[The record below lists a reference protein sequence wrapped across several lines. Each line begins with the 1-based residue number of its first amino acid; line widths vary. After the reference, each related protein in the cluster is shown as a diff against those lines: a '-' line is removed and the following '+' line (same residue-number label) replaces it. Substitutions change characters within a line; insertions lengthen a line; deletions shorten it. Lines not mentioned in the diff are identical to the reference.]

1 MVYRRCTKWKPCWEG
16 RRSVQEETIK
26 RRGDDIVRVVGIF
39 NLPSGLQK
47 NAGGGLNGHLK
58 RAIYKCPLQ
67 LSLLP

>member
-1 MVYRRCTKWKPCWEG
+1 MVYRRCTKCQPWEG

-47 NAGGGLNGHLK
+47 NAGGGLKGHLK
-58 RAIYKCPLQ
+58 KGYL
-67 LSLLP
+67 